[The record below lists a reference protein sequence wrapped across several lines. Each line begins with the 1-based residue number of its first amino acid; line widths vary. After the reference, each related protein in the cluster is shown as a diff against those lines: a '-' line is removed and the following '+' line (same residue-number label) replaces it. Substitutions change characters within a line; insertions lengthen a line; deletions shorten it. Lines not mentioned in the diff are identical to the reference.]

1 MPHRL
6 TSSSLAAI
14 CLLSVT
20 VALAQDAPSK
30 LPIEVPKSA
39 SVDME
44 AEGPGKEFL
53 TTLKHLMAGN
63 PADPEAPA
71 MDKIPIKTPLGNIDL
86 KLSDLAPLL
95 EKIHMLHLVTYSAV
109 KGEDPFKWH
118 EKQFTAA
125 GLKRVA
131 YMPGDNGIL
140 ITRNNAKFDSYGIV
154 CRQKDVVV
162 VLRTEGAP
170 GLGDLGKVIFE
181 AISRAA
187 QDATAKKHGG

>member
-1 MPHRL
+1 MSFRT
-6 TSSSLAAI
+6 TSFVLGSI
-14 CLLSVT
+14 CLLT
-20 VALAQDAPSK
+20 FRVAGAQDAPSK

-39 SVDME
+39 SIDME

-53 TTLKHLMAGN
+53 ATLKHLMAGN

-140 ITRNNAKFDSYGIV
+140 ITRNIAKYDSYGIV

-187 QDATAKKHGG
+187 QDAAAKKHAG